1 MQFINICCSTSS
13 TDQHVLLKPSQA
25 YFHGAFLVFLDA
37 LGVGAIVNGQSA
49 SSAGEL
55 CSQFFLHQ
63 LKDVVE
69 EVDGFDSDMKATVE
83 AMDTEDNDN
92 AMFTFGGFSIL
103 RGRSLFCL
111 TSFLRYA

>member
-1 MQFINICCSTSS
+1 M
-13 TDQHVLLKPSQA
+13 
-25 YFHGAFLVFLDA
+25 VFLDA
-37 LGVGAIVNGQSA
+37 LGVRAMVNSQSA
-49 SSAGEL
+49 SSVGEL
-55 CSQFFLHQ
+55 CSQFLLHQ
-63 LKDVVE
+63 LKDVDG

-83 AMDTEDNDN
+83 AMDTEDNNN